1 MDKKYVIQAFD
12 LNLKGRFDVLAKY
25 YGKDLF
31 AIPAQIMIQQIKDEL
46 SITISDHSIYNLKRR
61 LRKQLLTAAST
72 LPPAE
77 NNQASQLPQHPVI
90 SVLPPSE
97 SKKLLVQPDQD
108 WGTIVENATKEPKG
122 KKGSDLDF
130 TNF

>member
-46 SITISDHSIYNLKRR
+46 GITISDHSIYNLKRR
-61 LRKQLLTAAST
+61 FRKQLLTVT
-72 LPPAE
+72 PLPPVE
-77 NNQASQLPQHPVI
+77 NNQDSQLPRDPVI
-90 SVLPPSE
+90 SSIPDSE
-97 SKKLLVQPDQD
+97 SKKPIAQPDQD

>member
-46 SITISDHSIYNLKRR
+46 GITISDHSIYNLKRR
-61 LRKQLLTAAST
+61 FRKQLLTVNP
-72 LPPAE
+72 LQPVE
-77 NNQASQLPQHPVI
+77 NNQDSQLQQDPVI
-90 SVLPPSE
+90 SPIPNPE
-97 SKKLLVQPDQD
+97 SKKPIAQPDQD

>member
-31 AIPAQIMIQQIKDEL
+31 SIPAQIMIQQIKDEL
-46 SITISDHSIYNLKRR
+46 GITISDHSIYNLKRR
-61 LRKQLLTAAST
+61 FRKQLLTVNP
-72 LPPAE
+72 LQPVE
-77 NNQASQLPQHPVI
+77 NNQASQLPQDPAI
-90 SVLPPSE
+90 SLIPASE
-97 SKKLLVQPDQD
+97 SKKPVVQPEQD

>member
-46 SITISDHSIYNLKRR
+46 GITISDHSIYNLKRR
-61 LRKQLLTAAST
+61 FRKQLLTSTSLIAA
-72 LPPAE
+72 AE
-77 NNQASQLPQHPVI
+77 NNKSSQLPRDPVI
-90 SVLPPSE
+90 SPVPASE
-97 SKKLLVQPDQD
+97 NKKPIVQPEQD

-130 TNF
+130 TDF